1 MERGKFIV
9 FEGIDGSGKSTIS
22 EMVHRYLSEKVSNS
36 QWTCEPTKNPT
47 GRLLR
52 DVLTHKISTNE
63 QTIAAL
69 FLADRLDHILH
80 PDYGMKQYL
89 EKGAHV
95 VSDRYYLSSF
105 AYHVPHVSLDW
116 VMAANA
122 ICADHLTPDL
132 TFYISIPVEVSL
144 QRIANNRTTLDLF
157 ETEERITQVKEN
169 YERAI
174 ERLKDKERI
183 VIINGDQDKFD
194 VYADVLTELVPLVI

>member
-1 MERGKFIV
+1 MQRGKFIV

-22 EMVHRYLSEKVSNS
+22 EMVHHYLKERVPNS

-47 GRLLR
+47 GKILR

-80 PDYGMKQYL
+80 PDYGMIQYL
-89 EKGAHV
+89 DMGFHV

-132 TFYISIPVEVSL
+132 TFYIDIPVEVSL
-144 QRIANNRTTLDLF
+144 QRIANNRNTVDLF
-157 ETEERITQVKEN
+157 ETKERITQVKEN
-169 YERAI
+169 YHRAI
-174 ERLKDKERI
+174 EKLKDKERI
-183 VIINGDQDKFD
+183 ITINGDQDKNK
-194 VYADVLTELVPLVI
+194 VYRDVLSTLALIV

>member
-22 EMVHRYLSEKVSNS
+22 KMVHQYLIDRTPHS

-47 GRLLR
+47 GKLLR

-89 EKGAHV
+89 ERGAHV
-95 VSDRYYLSSF
+95 VSDRYYLSSY

-116 VMAANA
+116 VMGANA
-122 ICADHLTPDL
+122 ICAEHLTPDI
-132 TFYISIPVEVSL
+132 TFYIDIPVELSL
-144 QRIANNRTTLDLF
+144 QRIANNRNTFDLF
-157 ETEERITQVKEN
+157 ETEERINQVKEN
-169 YERAI
+169 YEAAI
-174 ERLKDKERI
+174 QRLEKTERI
-183 VIINGDQDKFD
+183 VTINGNQEMQK
-194 VYADVLTELVPLVI
+194 VYKDILEILLTCI

>member
-22 EMVHRYLSEKVSNS
+22 EMVHFYLMEKVPNS

-47 GRLLR
+47 GKLLR

-116 VMAANA
+116 VMAANS
-122 ICADHLTPDL
+122 ICADHLTPDI
-132 TFYISIPVEVSL
+132 TIYIDIPVEVSL

-157 ETEERITQVKEN
+157 ETKERITQVKEN
-169 YERAI
+169 YEHAI
-174 ERLKDKERI
+174 ERLKNKEPI
-183 VIINGDQDKFD
+183 VVINGDQEKYQ
-194 VYADVLTELVPLVI
+194 VYKDVLAVLAPFIV